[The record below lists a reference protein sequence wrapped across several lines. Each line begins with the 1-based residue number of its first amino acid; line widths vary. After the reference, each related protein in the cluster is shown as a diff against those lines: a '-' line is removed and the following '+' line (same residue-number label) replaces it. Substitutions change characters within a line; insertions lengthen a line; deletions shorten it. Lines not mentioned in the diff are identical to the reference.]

1 MKGSRNKRGSR
12 SSLHKKSRKSTK
24 KHRQTKRRKSRRGGM
39 VSSFHK
45 SPARNQT
52 IRSPVMK
59 IKTRTPNS
67 KSLFS
72 SNMILSSHTKKG
84 KSPNT
89 QRMLSFRPMN
99 NSPIRN
105 PASKRIFF

>member
-1 MKGSRNKRGSR
+1 MKGSRTKRQPKSGLNK
-12 SSLHKKSRKSTK
+12 KNRKSTK
-24 KHRQTKRRKSRRGGM
+24 KQRQTKRRKSRRGGM
-39 VSSFHK
+39 VSSYPK

-52 IRSPVMK
+52 IRTPVMK

-67 KSLFS
+67 KSVFS

-89 QRMLSFRPMN
+89 QRMSSFRPMN

-105 PASKRIFF
+105 PTSKRIFF